1 MCDRHRFLLVLI
13 FMGTLITNVAV
24 TVKHSKTPSVVKIDL
39 SEKTDKKLVPFGY
52 ANHDDETNEIE
63 LKYRIYVEGGIRKS
77 IMHTNLLSVT
87 VDDGTDFSHLFL
99 VIFPKEQEINKLH

>member
-1 MCDRHRFLLVLI
+1 MRPSSFFVGFNIYENL
-13 FMGTLITNVAV
+13 NNKQAV

-63 LKYRIYVEGGIRKS
+63 LKYRIYVE
-77 IMHTNLLSVT
+77 
-87 VDDGTDFSHLFL
+87 
-99 VIFPKEQEINKLH
+99 EE

>member
-1 MCDRHRFLLVLI
+1 VRPSSFFVGFNIYENLNNKRSSNC
-13 FMGTLITNVAV
+13 
-24 TVKHSKTPSVVKIDL
+24 KTFKNSVGCKIDL